1 MPWSWVRSSG
11 GAALAPFDLL
21 EARWV
26 GSEPFALYF
35 IRPCQSPL
43 AAKLACIG
51 QDATFAGGIMS
62 PLCSTCLSCGS
73 LISASAAYVVMP
85 PAASAALALG
95 PTPASWVR

>member
-1 MPWSWVRSSG
+1 MPLSWVRSSG

-21 EARWV
+21 DAWWL
-26 GSEPFALYF
+26 GSEPLALYF

-51 QDATFAGGIMS
+51 HDATLAGGIMS
-62 PLCSTCLSCGS
+62 PPWSTCRSWGS
-73 LISASAAYVVMP
+73 LIAASPAYVVMP

-95 PTPASWVR
+95 PTPA